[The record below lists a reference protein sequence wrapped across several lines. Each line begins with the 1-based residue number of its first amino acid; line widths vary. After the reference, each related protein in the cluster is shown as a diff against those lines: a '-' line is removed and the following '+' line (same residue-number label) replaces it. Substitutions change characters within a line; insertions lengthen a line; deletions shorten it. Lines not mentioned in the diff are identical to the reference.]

1 MDTSGAD
8 RDCGDLSTQ
17 TEAQAFMDASGPS
30 DPHRLDGNDNDG
42 LACES
47 LP

>member
-1 MDTSGAD
+1 MTHSTWTGTV
-8 RDCGDLSTQ
+8 GDFSTHEQ
-17 TEAQAFMDASGPS
+17 AQAFFIAAGGPGD
-30 DPHRLDGNDNDG
+30 DPHRLDG